1 MKISRR
7 AGLVILLVGLLML
20 LGFLS
25 ASFLEDN
32 LVMPIALVLALC
44 WRIVQSVDQVVY
56 WTILI
61 LGILGYL
68 FVRLLMWLQEPTDLE
83 QPSTIGTN
91 TTLERISYWQNAIRF
106 AGRQTS
112 SNILEQDLGKLLAT
126 LYASKQ
132 PEAVQFQVYDA
143 LEQRQIQLPDPV
155 YAFLFP
161 PEPAGSRRSLK
172 QILASLRD
180 RRRKRLRRWTGRET
194 DDYNQALESV
204 ITFMEAS
211 LETRHD
217 DEHFDPAHH

>member
-7 AGLVILLVGLLML
+7 AGLVILLLGLLLL
-20 LGFLS
+20 LGYLS
-25 ASFLEDN
+25 ASFLQDN
-32 LVMPIALVLALC
+32 FIMPIALVLALC
-44 WRIVQSVDQVVY
+44 WRIVQSIDQVVY

-61 LGILGYL
+61 LGVLGYL
-68 FVRLLMWLQEPTDLE
+68 FVRLLIWLQEPNDLE
-83 QPSTIGTN
+83 QPSAFEMN

-126 LYASKQ
+126 QYASKQ

-143 LEQRQIQLPDPV
+143 LKERQIPLPDRV

-161 PEPAGSRRSLK
+161 SKSAGARPSFK
-172 QILASLRD
+172 QILANLRD
-180 RRRKRLRRWTGRET
+180 WHQTRLRRWTGRET
-194 DDYNQALESV
+194 AEYYQALESV

-217 DEHFDPAHH
+217 DEHFDPSHH

>member
-7 AGLVILLVGLLML
+7 AGLVILLVGLLLL
-20 LGFLS
+20 LGYLS
-25 ASFLEDN
+25 ASFLQDY
-32 LVMPIALVLALC
+32 LIMPMALVVALC
-44 WRIVQSVDQVVY
+44 WRIVQSVDQMVY
-56 WTILI
+56 WTILV
-61 LGILGYL
+61 LGILGSL
-68 FVRLLMWLQEPTDLE
+68 FVRLLIWLQEPTDLE
-83 QPSTIGTN
+83 QPSAFGTN

-126 LYASKQ
+126 VYASKQ

-143 LEQRQIQLPDPV
+143 LKGRQIPLPEPV

-161 PEPAGSRRSLK
+161 PESVRSRRSLK

-180 RRRKRLRRWTGRET
+180 WRRKRLRRWTGRET
-194 DDYNQALESV
+194 DEYYQALESV
-204 ITFMEAS
+204 ITFMETS